1 MIIIDTNGKL
11 SCPRAKGE
19 KRTKQ
24 QPVWKKK
31 KIRTPNLTWQ
41 ECRQSRP
48 YPVEFFDVKVV
59 VALVT
64 ESQVF
69 TLMGIEGRQ
78 RQEDDVNSMVDIKTL
93 IDNAC
98 KSLWNDRN
106 IITIEMFSFI
116 RVSPLAWMYKATKSL
131 ILELTTEYKSGNMW
145 RWAAQH
151 QRGWNDEKTN

>member
-1 MIIIDTNGKL
+1 M
-11 SCPRAKGE
+11 SAS
-19 KRTKQ
+19 KRR
-24 QPVWKKK
+24 KKNQTTTSLK
-31 KIRTPNLTWQ
+31 EKIRTPNLTWQ
-41 ECRQSRP
+41 ECRQSHS
-48 YPVEFFDVKVV
+48 YPVEVFDVKVV
-59 VALVT
+59 VALVKK
-64 ESQVF
+64 SQVF
-69 TLMGIEGRQ
+69 TLKGIQGRQ

>member
-1 MIIIDTNGKL
+1 MGSFHVREQK
-11 SCPRAKGE
+11 E
-19 KRTKQ
+19 KKEPNNNQSER
-24 QPVWKKK
+24 KK

-41 ECRQSRP
+41 ECRQSHP
-48 YPVEFFDVKVV
+48 YPVEVFDVKVV

-69 TLMGIEGRQ
+69 TLKGIQGRQ

-106 IITIEMFSFI
+106 ITIYHWDVFI
-116 RVSPLAWMYKATKSL
+116 HSSV
-131 ILELTTEYKSGNMW
+131 TTTL
-145 RWAAQH
+145 
-151 QRGWNDEKTN
+151 DV